1 MPNIKPIS
9 DLRNYTEVL
18 HDVAVGAPV
27 FLTKNGRGRYAIVD
41 MQDYERTQATLRLMN
56 ELAKGR
62 KSGEEKGWLTL
73 EAVENISESQMNN
86 LHLSDEAQADLA
98 GIKSYI
104 AKNLENPSAAI
115 STVRNITKDI
125 RRLRE
130 HSLIGASLSSIA
142 DVESDYRFLVTGSY
156 LTFYRVLD
164 NDVYVDRVL
173 YGRRD
178 YLRILFGD
186 VQDDET
192 NE

>member
-18 HDVAVGAPV
+18 RDVAVGAPV

-62 KSGEEKGWLTL
+62 KSG
-73 EAVENISESQMNN
+73 
-86 LHLSDEAQADLA
+86 DLA

-178 YLRILFGD
+178 YLRILFFYGRHIKIWTAI
-186 VQDDET
+186 QR
-192 NE
+192 